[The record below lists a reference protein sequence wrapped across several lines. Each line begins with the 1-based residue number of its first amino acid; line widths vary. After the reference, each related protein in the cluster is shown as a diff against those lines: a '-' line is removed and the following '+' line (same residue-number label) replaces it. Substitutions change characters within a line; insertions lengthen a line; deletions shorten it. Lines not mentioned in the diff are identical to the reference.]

1 MKPRVAIIGKGR
13 VGGALREGL
22 ERAGYEVRA
31 VGKEPQVVR
40 EAAEWGN
47 VIVLAVP
54 YGAIDDALR
63 SLGNAVN
70 GKLLIDVTNPFTSDM
85 ELALG
90 FSTSGAE
97 ELQKKAPAAKV
108 VKAFNTTFA
117 QHMSTGHVKGTAISL
132 FAAGDDQG
140 AKEQVLA
147 MGRDIGFDPVDAGP
161 LRNARVLEPLAYLNI
176 QLAFTMKMGTQIGF
190 KLVH

>member
-31 VGKEPQVVR
+31 VGKEPQLVR
-40 EAAEWGN
+40 EAAEWGGI
-47 VIVLAVP
+47 IVLAVP
-54 YGAIDDALR
+54 YGAIDDVLR
-63 SLGNAVN
+63 SIGDAVN
-70 GKLLIDVTNPFTSDM
+70 GKPLIDVTNVLTSDM

-161 LRNARVLEPLAYLNI
+161 LRNARLLEPLASLNI
-176 QLAFTMKMGTQIGF
+176 QLAFSVKMGTQIGF

>member
-31 VGKEPQVVR
+31 AGKEPQLVR
-40 EAAEWGN
+40 EAAEWGGI
-47 VIVLAVP
+47 IVLVVP
-54 YGAIDDALR
+54 YGAIDDVLR
-63 SLGNAVN
+63 SIGDAVN
-70 GKLLIDVTNPFTSDM
+70 GKPLIDVTNALTSDM

-108 VKAFNTTFA
+108 VKASNTTFA

-161 LRNARVLEPLAYLNI
+161 LRNARLLEPLASLNI
-176 QLAFTMKMGTQIGF
+176 QLAFSVKMGTQIGF